1 MHFGMPTLIE
11 QDNLEET
18 AILCKDLG
26 LQFIELNMNFPYY
39 QIESLE
45 NIDYFLNICK
55 QYGLYFT
62 IHLDENLN
70 VCDFNQSIAKA
81 YLETVRRAI
90 TVAKQLHAPI
100 INMHL
105 HPGIYVTLPQRKV
118 YLYEQYEDIYLKNMV
133 KFRKMCE
140 EEIAKED
147 IMISIENTDGF
158 LPFQKKA
165 IEVLLESKVFS
176 LTLDIGHSYCAKG
189 VDEEFILERKDKLKH
204 FHIHDALDNR
214 NHLTLGT
221 GEIHISKWLTYA
233 KKNNCRCVLE
243 TKTIEALTQSVL
255 WLKGND
261 ED

>member
-70 VCDFNQSIAKA
+70 VCDFNQSVAKA

-165 IEVLLESKVFS
+165 IEALLESKVFS

-204 FHIHDALDNR
+204 FHIHDAIDNR

-233 KKNNCRCVLE
+233 KGNNCRCVLE